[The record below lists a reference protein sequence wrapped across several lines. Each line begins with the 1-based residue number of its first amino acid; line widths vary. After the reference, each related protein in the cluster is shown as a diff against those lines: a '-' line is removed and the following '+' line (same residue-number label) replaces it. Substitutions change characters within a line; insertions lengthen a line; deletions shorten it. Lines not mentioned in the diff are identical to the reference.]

1 MRAETNFDQVDDMT
15 MAFGQPLS
23 KYINSSLDLLKLRRK
38 LITEEYLELMAEF
51 DEAEMQLES
60 TGSVSEATETNMLKE
75 AVDLLVVTYGLGVTY
90 GWAMNHAF
98 REVIRSNMSKLDKE
112 GKVIY
117 REDGK
122 VLKGPYYIPADVR
135 KFI

>member
-1 MRAETNFDQVDDMT
+1 MRAETNYDQVDDMT
-15 MAFGQPLS
+15 KAFGQPLS
-23 KYINSSLDLLKLRRK
+23 KYIETSPELLKLRRK

-51 DEAEMQLES
+51 DEAERQLEH
-60 TGSVSEATETNMLKE
+60 TGKVSPATEENLLKE

-98 REVIRSNMSKLDKE
+98 REVIRSNMSKLDKD
-112 GKVIY
+112 GKVLY